1 LDTPAIEHS
10 HDHRAEFLERV
21 LPNAIEQ
28 FWPRYMTHADSL
40 DSLLLLR
47 REVERI
53 AQKNVPVSVIARVVG
68 YNRLE
73 SLSESNFLHQLK
85 TRVLKALRKIIGK
98 PSRATAVELARNISQ
113 LCFDRC
119 RHCRC

>member
-1 LDTPAIEHS
+1 
-10 HDHRAEFLERV
+10 
-21 LPNAIEQ
+21 
-28 FWPRYMTHADSL
+28 MTHADSL
-40 DSLLLLR
+40 DFLLLLR

-53 AQKNVPVSVIARVVG
+53 AQKDVPVPVIARVVG

-98 PSRATAVELARNISQ
+98 AGRATAVELARNISQ
-113 LCFDRC
+113 LRFDRC